1 MPNPKPRP
9 CDEAVI
15 RTTGATAGCAESAKP
30 WVLAVT
36 IMASTISYIDE
47 SVVNVA
53 LPTIE
58 ADLHT
63 SAAVVQWL
71 VNAYMLS
78 LTALVLVGGAAG
90 DQLGR
95 RRVFIIGTA
104 IFAAASVWCGLS
116 FSIAPL
122 IVARAVQG
130 AGAALLIPCSLAII
144 GATFDESE
152 RGKAIGTWAGFSAIS
167 AAFGPVLGGWIVDH
181 VSWRW
186 IFLINPLI
194 ALPAIWIALR
204 HVPES
209 RDADA
214 ARGLDWR
221 GTLLALA
228 GLGSVVYGLIAAPE
242 RGWGD
247 PRVIAALAA
256 GILLLAAF
264 VWEESRSPAPM
275 MPLNLFAVRMFA
287 GVNGLTLLLY
297 AGLGGAFFFLP
308 FLLIQVH
315 GFSATLAG
323 ATFLP
328 FTIIMAVLSRWS
340 GGLIDRFGARLPLM
354 IGPAIAALA
363 FVLLATLGAT
373 SSYATL
379 LVPMIV
385 LGLGMAV
392 TVAPL
397 TTSVINAVP
406 ERQAGTAS
414 GINNAVASLASLLAV
429 AILGAVAL
437 EVHNH
442 TLDQRVATQTLS
454 VEARQ
459 AVAAAR
465 GKFAID
471 MSPVQGED
479 RKTAETIVRQ
489 SLGDSIALVMWLAA
503 ALALAASLCA
513 ALTAPSRPPHDHI
526 QGRAAS
532 VFASKL
538 AILSFLTIVK
548 PTSSSPLS
556 RQCLRN

>member
-1 MPNPKPRP
+1 MPNLKARP
-9 CDEAVI
+9 CDEAAI
-15 RTTGATAGCAESAKP
+15 RSVRSASDCAANNKP

-36 IMASTISYIDE
+36 IMASTMAYIDE

-58 ADLHT
+58 ADLKT

-95 RRVFIIGTA
+95 RRVFITGTA
-104 IFAAASVWCGLS
+104 IFAAASLWCGLS
-116 FSIAPL
+116 GNVASL
-122 IVARAVQG
+122 ILARAVQG

-186 IFLINPLI
+186 IFLINPFI

-209 RDADA
+209 RDEEA
-214 ARGLDWR
+214 ARGLDWP
-221 GTLLALA
+221 GALLALA
-228 GLGSVVYGLIAAPE
+228 GLGSLVYGLIAAPG

-247 PRVIAALAA
+247 ATVIAALAA
-256 GILLLAAF
+256 GALLLAAF
-264 VWEESRSPAPM
+264 VWQEARSPAPM
-275 MPLNLFAVRMFA
+275 MPLKLFTSRMFA
-287 GVNGLTLLLY
+287 GVNLLTLLLY

-323 ATFLP
+323 AAFLP
-328 FTIIMAVLSRWS
+328 FTIVMAVLSRWS
-340 GGLIDRFGARLPLM
+340 GGLIDRFGARLPLI
-354 IGPAIAALA
+354 IGPAISAVG
-363 FVLLATLGAT
+363 FVLLAVPRTG
-373 SSYATL
+373 SYAAL

-385 LGLGMAV
+385 LGIGMAI

-406 ERQAGTAS
+406 ERQAGVAS

-437 EVHNH
+437 EVYNRA
-442 TLDQRVATQTLS
+442 LDQSLAAQPLTT
-454 VEARQ
+454 EARQ
-459 AVAAAR
+459 ATLGAR
-465 GKFAID
+465 GKFAAELTI
-471 MSPVQGED
+471 QGED
-479 RKTAETIVRQ
+479 RKTAETIVKQ
-489 SLGDSIALVMWLAA
+489 SLGESISLVMWLAA
-503 ALALAASLCA
+503 ALALAAAICA
-513 ALTAPSRPPHDHI
+513 ALTIRPEA
-526 QGRAAS
+526 GRSAQ
-532 VFASKL
+532 
-538 AILSFLTIVK
+538 AIRPAGTG
-548 PTSSSPLS
+548 
-556 RQCLRN
+556 

>member
-1 MPNPKPRP
+1 MFNAKARP
-9 CDEAVI
+9 CDEAAI
-15 RTTGATAGCAESAKP
+15 RSVSAADCTDRAKP

-58 ADLHT
+58 ADLKT

-71 VNAYMLS
+71 INAYMLS

-95 RRVFIIGTA
+95 RRVFVAGTA
-104 IFAAASVWCGLS
+104 LFAAASLWFGLS
-116 FSIAPL
+116 GDIGQL
-122 IVARAVQG
+122 ILARAIRG
-130 AGAALLIPCSLAII
+130 ARAALLIPCSLAII
-144 GATFDESE
+144 GATFEESE

-167 AAFGPVLGGWIVDH
+167 AALGPVLGGWIVDH

-186 IFLINPLI
+186 IFLINPFI

-209 RDADA
+209 RDAQA

-221 GTLLALA
+221 GALLALA
-228 GLGSVVYGLIAAPE
+228 GLGSLVYGLIAAPG

-247 PRVIAALAA
+247 ATVIASLAA
-256 GILLLAAF
+256 GLLLLAAF
-264 VWEESRSPAPM
+264 VWEEARSPAPM
-275 MPLNLFAVRMFA
+275 MPLKLFSSRMFA
-287 GVNGLTLLLY
+287 GVNLLTLLLY

-323 ATFLP
+323 AVFLP

-340 GGLIDRFGARLPLM
+340 GGLINRFGARLPLT
-354 IGPAIAALA
+354 IGPAIAAIG
-363 FVLLATLGAT
+363 FVLLPTAGD
-373 SSYATL
+373 SYAAL

-406 ERQAGTAS
+406 ERQAGVAS

-429 AILGAVAL
+429 AI
-437 EVHNH
+437 
-442 TLDQRVATQTLS
+442 
-454 VEARQ
+454 
-459 AVAAAR
+459 
-465 GKFAID
+465 F
-471 MSPVQGED
+471 
-479 RKTAETIVRQ
+479 
-489 SLGDSIALVMWLAA
+489 
-503 ALALAASLCA
+503 
-513 ALTAPSRPPHDHI
+513 
-526 QGRAAS
+526 
-532 VFASKL
+532 
-538 AILSFLTIVK
+538 
-548 PTSSSPLS
+548 
-556 RQCLRN
+556 

>member
-15 RTTGATAGCAESAKP
+15 RTTGVTTGCTESAKP

-58 ADLHT
+58 ADLQT

-95 RRVFIIGTA
+95 RRVFITGTA

-116 FSIAPL
+116 FAVVPL
-122 IVARAVQG
+122 IMARAVQG

-152 RGKAIGTWAGFSAIS
+152 RGRAIGTWAGFSAIS

-209 RDADA
+209 RDPEATS
-214 ARGLDWR
+214 GLDWR
-221 GTLLALA
+221 GALLALA
-228 GLGSVVYGLIAAPE
+228 GLGSLVYGLIAAPD
-242 RGWGD
+242 RGWGNVA
-247 PRVIAALAA
+247 VIAALAGGVA
-256 GILLLAAF
+256 LLAAF
-264 VWEESRSPAPM
+264 VWEEARSPAPM
-275 MPLNLFAVRMFA
+275 MPLNLFASRMFA

-328 FTIIMAVLSRWS
+328 FTMIMAVLSRWS

-354 IGPAIAALA
+354 IGPAIAAVGFA
-363 FVLLATLGAT
+363 LLAMLGAT

-379 LVPMIV
+379 LAPMIV

-437 EVHNH
+437 EVHNRG
-442 TLDQRVATQTLS
+442 LDERLAAQPLS
-454 VEARQ
+454 AEARQ
-459 AVAAAR
+459 ALTAAR
-465 GKFAID
+465 GKFAIE
-471 MSPVQGED
+471 MSAIQGED
-479 RKTAETIVRQ
+479 GKAAETIVRQ
-489 SLGDSIALVMWLAA
+489 SLGHSITLVMWLAA
-503 ALALAASLCA
+503 ALAFAASICA
-513 ALTAPSRPPHDHI
+513 ALTIRPKR
-526 QGRAAS
+526 GRSAQA
-532 VFASKL
+532 
-538 AILSFLTIVK
+538 VK
-548 PTSSSPLS
+548 PVA
-556 RQCLRN
+556 

>member
-1 MPNPKPRP
+1 MPNLKSRP
-9 CDEAVI
+9 CDEAAI
-15 RTTGATAGCAESAKP
+15 RAVRGASGCTANSKP

-58 ADLHT
+58 ADLQT

-95 RRVFIIGTA
+95 RRVFIAGTA
-104 IFAAASVWCGLS
+104 IFASASLWCGLS
-116 FSIAPL
+116 GNVASL
-122 IVARAVQG
+122 ILARAVQG
-130 AGAALLIPCSLAII
+130 AGAALLISCSLAII

-186 IFLINPLI
+186 IFLINPFI

-209 RDADA
+209 RDAQA
-214 ARGLDWR
+214 AHGLDWR
-221 GTLLALA
+221 GALLALA
-228 GLGSVVYGLIAAPE
+228 GLGSLVYGLIAAPG

-247 PRVIAALAA
+247 TTVMASLVA
-256 GILLLAAF
+256 GVLLLAAF
-264 VWEESRSPAPM
+264 VWEEARSPAPM
-275 MPLNLFAVRMFA
+275 MPLRLFSSRMFA
-287 GVNGLTLLLY
+287 GVNMLTLLLY

-323 ATFLP
+323 AAFLP

-340 GGLIDRFGARLPLM
+340 GGLIDRFGARLPL
-354 IGPAIAALA
+354 IVGPAITAAG
-363 FVLLATLGAT
+363 FVLLPMAGG
-373 SSYATL
+373 SYAAL
-379 LVPMIV
+379 FIPMIV
-385 LGLGMAV
+385 LGFGMAI

-406 ERQAGTAS
+406 ERQAGVAS
-414 GINNAVASLASLLAV
+414 GINNAVASLASLMAV
-429 AILGAVAL
+429 AILGAIAL
-437 EVHNH
+437 DAHNRA
-442 TLDQRVATQTLS
+442 LDRRMAAQPLS
-454 VEARQ
+454 AETRQ
-459 AVAAAR
+459 AVASAR
-465 GKFAID
+465 GKFAAEFTI
-471 MSPVQGED
+471 QGEE
-479 RKTAETIVRQ
+479 RKVAETIVKQ
-489 SLGDSIALVMWLAA
+489 SLNDSIALVMWLAA
-503 ALALAASLCA
+503 ALALAASICA
-513 ALTAPSRPPHDHI
+513 ALTIRPQRGSSAQAVSP
-526 QGRAAS
+526 AS
-532 VFASKL
+532 G
-538 AILSFLTIVK
+538 
-548 PTSSSPLS
+548 
-556 RQCLRN
+556 

>member
-1 MPNPKPRP
+1 MLNPKARP
-9 CDEAVI
+9 CDEAAI
-15 RTTGATAGCAESAKP
+15 RAVPSTAGCRAEAKP

-36 IMASTISYIDE
+36 IMASTMAYIDE

-58 ADLHT
+58 ADLKT

-95 RRVFIIGTA
+95 RRVFVAGTA
-104 IFAAASVWCGLS
+104 LFAAASLWCGLS
-116 FSIAPL
+116 GDIGQL
-122 IVARAVQG
+122 ILARAVQG

-186 IFLINPLI
+186 IFLINPFI

-204 HVPES
+204 YVPES
-209 RDADA
+209 RDAQA

-221 GTLLALA
+221 GALLALC
-228 GLGSVVYGLIAAPE
+228 GLGGLVYGLIAAPE
-242 RGWGD
+242 RGWD
-247 PRVIAALAA
+247 DATVIASLAS
-256 GILLLAAF
+256 GVSLLAAF
-264 VWEESRSPAPM
+264 VWEEARSPAPM
-275 MPLNLFAVRMFA
+275 MPLKLFSSRTFA
-287 GVNGLTLLLY
+287 GVNLLTLLLY

-323 ATFLP
+323 AAFLP
-328 FTIIMAVLSRWS
+328 FTIVMAALSRWS
-340 GGLIDRFGARLPLM
+340 GGLIDRFGARLPLI
-354 IGPAIAALA
+354 IGPAIAAVG
-363 FVLLATLGAT
+363 FVLLPMAGD
-373 SSYATL
+373 SYAGMFL
-379 LVPMIV
+379 PMIA
-385 LGLGMAV
+385 LGLGMAI

-397 TTSVINAVP
+397 TTTVINAVP
-406 ERQAGTAS
+406 ERQAGIAS

-437 EVHNH
+437 DAHNRA
-442 TLDQRVATQTLS
+442 LDRRLAAQPLS
-454 VEARQ
+454 TEARQ
-459 AVAAAR
+459 AVAGAR
-465 GKFAID
+465 GKFAAELTI
-471 MSPVQGED
+471 QGAD
-479 RKTAETIVRQ
+479 RKAAETIVRQ
-489 SLGDSIALVMWLAA
+489 SLADSIRLVMWLAA
-503 ALALAASLCA
+503 VLALAASICA
-513 ALTAPSRPPHDHI
+513 ALTIRP
-526 QGRAAS
+526 QRGQAAQAATP
-532 VFASKL
+532 AS
-538 AILSFLTIVK
+538 AG
-548 PTSSSPLS
+548 
-556 RQCLRN
+556 